1 MNKEIA
7 ILNEPK
13 QQSGMVIVGNLVDL
27 GMMDCILMSFFLL
40 MKKIKSV
47 EFEIPI

>member
-13 QQSGMVIVGNLVDL
+13 QQSDMVIDGNLDDGLYSDV
-27 GMMDCILMSFFLL
+27 FF
-40 MKKIKSV
+40 
-47 EFEIPI
+47 FF